1 MPKTDIH
8 YESVFC
14 CNWMFIFCHSLT
26 HFFSQFYPP
35 TFECRPWHAP
45 IWHTHSVF
53 IDFFHSQQLICP
65 SLRKFQLPKWHLKFK
80 LVKLLDCLQTTF
92 CPFAKFMCVSPILFP
107 FLDKTI
113 YIAWGISLAKGIKMV
128 KVNFPNSIHTREWS
142 NMKL

>member
-8 YESVFC
+8 YESFFLLQLNVYFLPLPHPFFLTVLPAHIWVQALARP
-14 CNWMFIFCHSLT
+14 NLT
-26 HFFSQFYPP
+26 HPLSIYSLFSFP
-35 TFECRPWHAP
+35 TTNMSELEKISTTKLH
-45 IWHTHSVF
+45 I
-53 IDFFHSQQLICP
+53 
-65 SLRKFQLPKWHLKFK
+65 KFK
-80 LVKLLDCLQTTF
+80 LVKLLDCLQTAF
-92 CPFAKFMCVSPILFP
+92 CPFTKFMCVSPILFP